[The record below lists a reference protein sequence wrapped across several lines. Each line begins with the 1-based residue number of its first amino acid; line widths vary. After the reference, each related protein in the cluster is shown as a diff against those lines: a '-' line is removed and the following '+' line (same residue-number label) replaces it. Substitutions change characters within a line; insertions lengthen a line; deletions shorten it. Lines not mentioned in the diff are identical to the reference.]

1 VLAVSLLIGVSAAL
15 SSALVSPATIGRLTI
30 VVFAIDLAYGAA
42 GGYLAARLG
51 RAAPLAAAFLFG
63 VLGVSLTLAWGGDA
77 QGWYR
82 PALGVLL
89 VPATLVGG
97 WVRARRLARR
107 VH

>member
-51 RAAPLAAAFLFG
+51 RAAPLVAAFVFG
-63 VLGVSLTLAWGGDA
+63 AFGVSLTQLSSGDA
-77 QGWYR
+77 HGWYR
-82 PALGVLL
+82 WRCNFSSSPR
-89 VPATLVGG
+89 P
-97 WVRARRLARR
+97 
-107 VH
+107 